1 MDRIVAS
8 LIPAAGDS
16 SVKIVLLNKVRLSLL
31 TSTHKPLEVCGV
43 LHASV
48 MNLQESQDDSGVFG
62 ALCSLIR
69 SIIENGLIDRRFFAD
84 HFAVSPEV
92 VNFLCTHIPGLPV
105 DLIVDFFVPSSRD
118 LWNELQKCLT
128 DHIALHNFPY
138 VLHKVASSSVPLSTA
153 RMQLLDQSMK
163 LYLENSDALLSESP
177 VFSVDELPTMINFL
191 ATCDCLY
198 TEAKLNPLLLSS
210 ICNKLSRL
218 LLLRMGPIYS
228 LQSLYNN
235 ENFQEFVECFK
246 DIVTRTSQITYLPLA
261 SLIAE
266 LEIMCIDEQDA
277 YEYVI
282 QLCIEAIAGRLCD
295 VEQLKTTILRLLTW
309 SQWLQSDT
317 RHFICADVWVIGIL
331 SEFGRLNSAVLCN
344 NPNIFNE
351 LLLPI
356 LLKSLE
362 IFQSVGFPSLPVIII
377 MSLILLV
384 STVLGHE
391 EEAYSHCQILT
402 SFLTNILSMRDSFLP
417 EQLECT
423 IAHLSKMGVLIST
436 NAYNRRKL
444 DGLAK
449 NSKLL
454 KLFDLIVRKFPPPKT
469 CTVSDCLKAYKLEN
483 LVAAGAG
490 AGLILR
496 KSWSEETSQDGDQ
509 TKEPLLQLTFGSS
522 TTKTIAKFP
531 GLRNKGNTCYANAAL
546 QLLYHC
552 SDFRKAVLSP
562 TTFRCPPSTES
573 AKAEYS
579 LQKGDAESRSLWP
592 LQNSCPQSFGRLHE
606 TLTQLFITLST
617 AKLQTAYDPSAV
629 LTLSKP
635 SHFVQGEQQDSAEY
649 LNYLLDCLHEEELQ
663 SKRRSARVNQLKL
676 MAEPSDDAGGRH
688 QLFSLESSASSI
700 SSSDLLTPGTP
711 SKPSERQEELMEVEC
726 LSSSNEMVE
735 CLPKEISERSI
746 VRSLFG
752 GTLSRRT
759 ICSQCNHVSSAE
771 LEDFICLFLP
781 IETSLSSDCGTTS
794 EKPPTNSATA
804 DIATLVETHFARS
817 ECVTGAGECEAC
829 GRESVRERQLSLR
842 HLSPHVLIGLNLFT
856 YNRTTQACHKVMRRI
871 RINELLS
878 VRVPKSALL
887 SHQPSVPPP
896 DISATETASTST
908 NQVIALDNEPH
919 EERSSP
925 SPAPDVTEESSIQV
939 YKLQGMILHH
949 GLSLGCGHYTCVAKV
964 DTNWV
969 SFDDCSTSFTS
980 LDQINRQQFA
990 TPYLLLYSKV

>member
-282 QLCIEAIAGRLCD
+282 QLCIEAIA
-295 VEQLKTTILRLLTW
+295 
-309 SQWLQSDT
+309 
-317 RHFICADVWVIGIL
+317 
-331 SEFGRLNSAVLCN
+331 
-344 NPNIFNE
+344 
-351 LLLPI
+351 
-356 LLKSLE
+356 
-362 IFQSVGFPSLPVIII
+362 
-377 MSLILLV
+377 
-384 STVLGHE
+384 
-391 EEAYSHCQILT
+391 
-402 SFLTNILSMRDSFLP
+402 
-417 EQLECT
+417 
-423 IAHLSKMGVLIST
+423 
-436 NAYNRRKL
+436 
-444 DGLAK
+444 
-449 NSKLL
+449 
-454 KLFDLIVRKFPPPKT
+454 
-469 CTVSDCLKAYKLEN
+469 EN